1 MSVTDSP
8 TKRKNGR
15 TLTLIA
21 EGSLVDRDADPCYNT
36 YINKALGNKMFAFED
51 LHFFINF
58 QLKDVR

>member
-21 EGSLVDRDADPCYNT
+21 EGSLVDADTVLRYNT
-36 YINKALGNKMFAFED
+36 YMLNRSMYA
-51 LHFFINF
+51 
-58 QLKDVR
+58 